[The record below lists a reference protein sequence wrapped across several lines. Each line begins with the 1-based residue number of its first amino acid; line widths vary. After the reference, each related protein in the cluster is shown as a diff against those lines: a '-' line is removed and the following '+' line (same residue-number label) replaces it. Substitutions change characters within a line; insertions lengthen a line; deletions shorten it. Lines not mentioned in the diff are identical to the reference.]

1 MQKGEL
7 MNIKLLNFTPLEIA
21 IKAIRKCYDSCSD
34 NLGEKDMK
42 LLESIIKNDH
52 TSTIEHINYTFEI
65 DGISRACLQELAR
78 HRHASLSVESTRYT
92 LRNLIQE
99 YKKDNFLY
107 SDYLVLT
114 GDNQMDQWSIDS
126 LNRVISLLEKGYKN
140 DQAKYL
146 LPESYKT
153 NLILTINARSLRNF
167 LKLRSS
173 SKALWEI
180 RELANNIFN
189 AIPDSHK
196 ILFKDI
202 IKGE

>member
-1 MQKGEL
+1 MEV
-7 MNIKLLNFTPLEIA
+7 KLLNFTSLLIA

-34 NLGEKDMK
+34 NLGDRDMK
-42 LLESIIKNDH
+42 LLESVIKNDH
-52 TSTIEHINYTFEI
+52 TSTIEHINFTFEI
-65 DGISRACLQELAR
+65 NGISRACLQELAR

-92 LRNLIQE
+92 LRNLVQE
-99 YKKDNFLY
+99 YKKDTFLY

-114 GDNQMDQWSIDS
+114 NDNQMDLWSIDS
-126 LNRVISLLEKGYKN
+126 LNKVISLLEKGYKN

-153 NLILTINARSLRNF
+153 NLIWTINARSLRNF
-167 LKLRSS
+167 FKLRSS

-180 RELANNIFN
+180 RELANNIFK
-189 AIPDSHK
+189 AIPDDHK

-202 IKGE
+202 IKGDK

>member
-1 MQKGEL
+1 MQVT
-7 MNIKLLNFTPLEIA
+7 LNYFTPLIVA

-42 LLESIIKNDH
+42 LLEAIIKNDH

-92 LRNLIQE
+92 LRNLVQE
-99 YKKDNFLY
+99 YKKDDFLY

-114 GDNQMDQWSIDS
+114 GDSQMDQWSIDS

>member
-1 MQKGEL
+1 MEV
-7 MNIKLLNFTPLEIA
+7 KLLNFTSLLIA

-34 NLGEKDMK
+34 NLGDRDIK
-42 LLESIIKNDH
+42 LLESVIKNDH
-52 TSTIEHINYTFEI
+52 TSTIEHINFTFEI
-65 DGISRACLQELAR
+65 NGISRACLQELAR

-92 LRNLIQE
+92 LRNLVQE
-99 YKKDNFLY
+99 YKKDTFLY

-114 GDNQMDQWSIDS
+114 NDNQMDLWSIDS
-126 LNRVISLLEKGYKN
+126 LNKVISLLEKGYKN

-153 NLILTINARSLRNF
+153 NLIWTINARSLRNF
-167 LKLRSS
+167 FKLRSS

-180 RELANNIFN
+180 RELANNIFK
-189 AIPDSHK
+189 AIPDDHK

-202 IKGE
+202 IKGDE

>member
-1 MQKGEL
+1 

-42 LLESIIKNDH
+42 LLEAIIKNDH

-99 YKKDNFLY
+99 YKKDDFLY

-114 GDNQMDQWSIDS
+114 GDSQMDQWSIDS

-153 NLILTINARSLRNF
+153 NLIWTINARSLRNF

>member
-1 MQKGEL
+1 

-78 HRHASLSVESTRYT
+78 HRHTSLSVESTRYT

-99 YKKDNFLY
+99 YKKDDFLY

-180 RELANNIFN
+180 RELANSIFN

>member
-1 MQKGEL
+1 MQVTL
-7 MNIKLLNFTPLEIA
+7 IYFTPLEIA

-78 HRHASLSVESTRYT
+78 HRHTSLSVESTRYT
-92 LRNLIQE
+92 LRNLV
-99 YKKDNFLY
+99 KKFKEGNFLY
-107 SDYLVLT
+107 SDYLVMIK
-114 GDNQMDQWSIDS
+114 GDPMYQLAIDS
-126 LNRVISLLEKGYKN
+126 LNRVISLLEAGYKN
-140 DQAKYL
+140 DQVKYI

-180 RELANNIFN
+180 RELAKSIFN

-202 IKGE
+202 IKGEE

>member
-1 MQKGEL
+1 MQVT
-7 MNIKLLNFTPLEIA
+7 LNYFTPLIVA

-42 LLESIIKNDH
+42 LLEAIIKNDH

-78 HRHASLSVESTRYT
+78 HRMASLSVESTRYT

-99 YKKDNFLY
+99 YKKDDFLY

-114 GDNQMDQWSIDS
+114 GDKQMDQWSIDS

-153 NLILTINARSLRNF
+153 NLIWTINARSLRNF

-180 RELANNIFN
+180 KELANNIFN

>member
-1 MQKGEL
+1 

-21 IKAIRKCYDSCSD
+21 IKAIRKCYDSCGD
-34 NLGEKDMK
+34 NLGEKDMR
-42 LLESIIKNDH
+42 LLEAIIKNDH

-99 YKKDNFLY
+99 YKKDDFLY

-153 NLILTINARSLRNF
+153 NLIWTINARSLRNF

>member
-1 MQKGEL
+1 
-7 MNIKLLNFTPLEIA
+7 
-21 IKAIRKCYDSCSD
+21 
-34 NLGEKDMK
+34 
-42 LLESIIKNDH
+42 
-52 TSTIEHINYTFEI
+52 
-65 DGISRACLQELAR
+65 
-78 HRHASLSVESTRYT
+78 
-92 LRNLIQE
+92 
-99 YKKDNFLY
+99 
-107 SDYLVLT
+107 
-114 GDNQMDQWSIDS
+114 MDQWSIDS

>member
-1 MQKGEL
+1 

-42 LLESIIKNDH
+42 LLEAIIKNDH

-92 LRNLIQE
+92 LRNLVQE
-99 YKKDNFLY
+99 YKKDDFLY

-180 RELANNIFN
+180 RELAKSIFN

-202 IKGE
+202 IKGEE

>member
-1 MQKGEL
+1 

-42 LLESIIKNDH
+42 LLEAIIKNDH

-92 LRNLIQE
+92 LRNLVQE
-99 YKKDNFLY
+99 YKKDDFLY

-114 GDNQMDQWSIDS
+114 GDSQMDQWSIDS

>member
-1 MQKGEL
+1 MQVT
-7 MNIKLLNFTPLEIA
+7 LNYFTPLIVA

-99 YKKDNFLY
+99 YKKDDFLY

-114 GDNQMDQWSIDS
+114 GDSQMDQWSIDS
-126 LNRVISLLEKGYKN
+126 LNRVRSLLEKGYKN

-202 IKGE
+202 IKGEE

>member
-1 MQKGEL
+1 MKVT
-7 MNIKLLNFTPLEIA
+7 LNYFTPLIVA

-42 LLESIIKNDH
+42 LLEAIIKNDH

-78 HRHASLSVESTRYT
+78 HRHTSLSVESTRYT

-99 YKKDNFLY
+99 YKKDDFLY

-114 GDNQMDQWSIDS
+114 GDNLMDQWSIDS
-126 LNRVISLLEKGYKN
+126 LNRVISLLDKGYKN

-153 NLILTINARSLRNF
+153 NLIWTINARSLRNF

>member
-1 MQKGEL
+1 

-78 HRHASLSVESTRYT
+78 HRHTSLSVESTRYT

-99 YKKDNFLY
+99 YKKDDFLY

-126 LNRVISLLEKGYKN
+126 LNRVISLLEAGYKN

-180 RELANNIFN
+180 RELANSIFN

>member
-1 MQKGEL
+1 

-21 IKAIRKCYDSCSD
+21 IKAIRKCYDSCGD

-78 HRHASLSVESTRYT
+78 HRHTSLSVESTRYT

-99 YKKDNFLY
+99 YKKDDFLY

-202 IKGE
+202 VKGE

>member
-1 MQKGEL
+1 MQVNL
-7 MNIKLLNFTPLEIA
+7 IYFTPLIVA
-21 IKAIRKCYDSCSD
+21 VKAIRKCYDSCSD

-180 RELANNIFN
+180 RELAHNIFN

-202 IKGE
+202 IKGEE

>member
-1 MQKGEL
+1 MEV
-7 MNIKLLNFTPLEIA
+7 KLLNFTSLLIT

-34 NLGEKDMK
+34 NLGDRDMK
-42 LLESIIKNDH
+42 LLESVIKNDH
-52 TSTIEHINYTFEI
+52 TSTIEHINFTFEI
-65 DGISRACLQELAR
+65 NGISRACLQELAR

-92 LRNLIQE
+92 LRNLVKE
-99 YKKDNFLY
+99 YKKDTFLY

-114 GDNQMDQWSIDS
+114 NDNQMDLWSIDS
-126 LNRVISLLEKGYKN
+126 LNKVISLLEKGYKN

-153 NLILTINARSLRNF
+153 NLIWTINARSLRNF
-167 LKLRSS
+167 FKLRSS

-180 RELANNIFN
+180 RELANNIFK
-189 AIPDSHK
+189 AIPDDHK

-202 IKGE
+202 IKGDE

>member
-1 MQKGEL
+1 

-21 IKAIRKCYDSCSD
+21 VKAIRKCYDSCSD

-42 LLESIIKNDH
+42 LLEAIIKNDH

-78 HRHASLSVESTRYT
+78 HRHTSLSVESTRYT

-99 YKKDNFLY
+99 YKKDDFLY

-180 RELANNIFN
+180 RELANSIFN

>member
-1 MQKGEL
+1 MQVT
-7 MNIKLLNFTPLEIA
+7 LNYFTPLIVA
-21 IKAIRKCYDSCSD
+21 IKAVRKCYDSGGD

-42 LLESIIKNDH
+42 LLEAIIKNDH

-78 HRHASLSVESTRYT
+78 HRHTSLSVESTRYT

-140 DQAKYL
+140 DHAKYL

-153 NLILTINARSLRNF
+153 NLILTINASSLRNF

-189 AIPDSHK
+189 VIPDSHK

-202 IKGE
+202 IKGEE

>member
-1 MQKGEL
+1 

-42 LLESIIKNDH
+42 LLEAIIKNDH

-153 NLILTINARSLRNF
+153 NLVLTINARSLRNF

-202 IKGE
+202 IKGEE

>member
-1 MQKGEL
+1 MQVTL
-7 MNIKLLNFTPLEIA
+7 IYFTPLIVA
-21 IKAIRKCYDSCSD
+21 IKAIRKCYDSCGD

-42 LLESIIKNDH
+42 LLEAIIKNDH

-99 YKKDNFLY
+99 YKRDNFLY

-126 LNRVISLLEKGYKN
+126 LKNVISLLDKGYKN

-167 LKLRSS
+167 LKLRLS

-180 RELANNIFN
+180 RELANSIFN

>member
-1 MQKGEL
+1 MQVT
-7 MNIKLLNFTPLEIA
+7 LNYFTPLIVA

-99 YKKDNFLY
+99 YKKDDFLY

-114 GDNQMDQWSIDS
+114 GDSQMDQWSIDS

-153 NLILTINARSLRNF
+153 NLIWTINARSLRNF

>member
-1 MQKGEL
+1 MQVT
-7 MNIKLLNFTPLEIA
+7 LNYFTPLIVA

-42 LLESIIKNDH
+42 LLEAIIKNDH

-99 YKKDNFLY
+99 YKKDDFLY

-189 AIPDSHK
+189 TIPDSHK

>member
-1 MQKGEL
+1 MQVTL
-7 MNIKLLNFTPLEIA
+7 IYFTPLEIA

-78 HRHASLSVESTRYT
+78 HRHTSLSVESTRYT
-92 LRNLIQE
+92 LRNLV
-99 YKKDNFLY
+99 KKFKEGNFLY
-107 SDYLVLT
+107 SDYLVMIK
-114 GDNQMDQWSIDS
+114 GDPMYQLAIDS
-126 LNRVISLLEKGYKN
+126 LNRVISLLEAGYKN
-140 DQAKYL
+140 DQVKYI

-202 IKGE
+202 IKGEE

>member
-1 MQKGEL
+1 

-21 IKAIRKCYDSCSD
+21 IKAIRKCYDSCGD

-78 HRHASLSVESTRYT
+78 HRHTSLSVESTRYT

-153 NLILTINARSLRNF
+153 NLIWTINARSLRNF

>member
-1 MQKGEL
+1 MKV
-7 MNIKLLNFTPLEIA
+7 NILHFTPLIVA
-21 IKAIRKCYDSCSD
+21 VKAIRKCYDSCSD

-202 IKGE
+202 IKGEE

>member
-1 MQKGEL
+1 

-99 YKKDNFLY
+99 YKKDDFLY

>member
-1 MQKGEL
+1 MKVT
-7 MNIKLLNFTPLEIA
+7 LNYFTPLIVA

-42 LLESIIKNDH
+42 LLEAIIKNDH

-78 HRHASLSVESTRYT
+78 HRHTSLSVESTRYT

-99 YKKDNFLY
+99 YKKDDFLY

-114 GDNQMDQWSIDS
+114 GDNLMDQWSIDS
-126 LNRVISLLEKGYKN
+126 LNRVISLLDKGYKN

>member
-1 MQKGEL
+1 

-21 IKAIRKCYDSCSD
+21 IKAIRKCYDSCGD
-34 NLGEKDMK
+34 NLGEKDMR
-42 LLESIIKNDH
+42 LLEAIIKNDH

-153 NLILTINARSLRNF
+153 NLIWTINARSLRNF

>member
-1 MQKGEL
+1 

-78 HRHASLSVESTRYT
+78 HRHTSLSVESTRYT

-99 YKKDNFLY
+99 YKKDDFLY

>member
-1 MQKGEL
+1 MQVT
-7 MNIKLLNFTPLEIA
+7 LNYFTPLIVA

-42 LLESIIKNDH
+42 LLEAIIKNDH

-99 YKKDNFLY
+99 YKKDDFLY

-114 GDNQMDQWSIDS
+114 GDSQMDQWSIDS

-202 IKGE
+202 IKGEE

>member
-1 MQKGEL
+1 

-78 HRHASLSVESTRYT
+78 HRHTSLSVESTRYT

-99 YKKDNFLY
+99 YKKDDFLY

-126 LNRVISLLEKGYKN
+126 LNRVISLLEAGYKN

>member
-1 MQKGEL
+1 MQVT
-7 MNIKLLNFTPLEIA
+7 LNYFTPLIVA

-99 YKKDNFLY
+99 YKKDDFLY

-114 GDNQMDQWSIDS
+114 GDSQMDQWSIDS

-173 SKALWEI
+173 AKALWEI
-180 RELANNIFN
+180 RELANNICN

>member
-1 MQKGEL
+1 MQVT
-7 MNIKLLNFTPLEIA
+7 LNYFTPLIVA

-92 LRNLIQE
+92 LRNLVQE
-99 YKKDNFLY
+99 YKKDDFLY